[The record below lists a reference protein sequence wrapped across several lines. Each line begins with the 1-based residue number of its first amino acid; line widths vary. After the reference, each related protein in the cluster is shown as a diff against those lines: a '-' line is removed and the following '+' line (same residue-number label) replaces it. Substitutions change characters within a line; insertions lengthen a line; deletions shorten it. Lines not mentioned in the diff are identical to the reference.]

1 MKRLKVVQIGA
12 LHDHAKH
19 IIKSLKRLDDVFE
32 LMGYMV
38 PEGECVDKPELYED
52 VKLLTE
58 EEAFNIPDLDAV
70 IIETGELNLT
80 RYALMAAEKG
90 IAVHMDKPG
99 GTVLSDF
106 EKLIETVKKKNIV
119 FHTGYM
125 YRYNP
130 SVIKLMKDIRD
141 GKLGEIYSV
150 EGQMNCMHLP
160 EKREWLN
167 NFKGGE
173 MFFLGCHMIDLIY
186 RILGEPQEIIPLN
199 CSTGMDG
206 VNSED
211 YGMVVFKYPNG
222 ISFAQ
227 ATACEPCGFMRRQLV
242 VCGSK
247 GRVQLSPFETM
258 IDRDNL
264 YTEVCEVFDNIYDWD
279 NAGVKYRTEN
289 INRYDD
295 MMRSFA
301 EYVRGERKNPYTY
314 DYELNLYKL
323 ILKSCN
329 A

>member
-19 IIKSLKRLDDVFE
+19 IIKTLKKLADVYE
-32 LMGYMV
+32 ILGYVV
-38 PEGECVDKPELYED
+38 PEGEEVDKPELYED
-52 VKLLTE
+52 VRLLTE

-80 RYALMAAEKG
+80 KYALKAVQKG

-99 GTVLSDF
+99 GTKLSDF
-106 EKLIETVKKKNIV
+106 EELIETAEKNNVV

-130 SVIKLMKDIRD
+130 AVIKLIRD
-141 GKLGEIYSV
+141 IDEGKLGEIYSV
-150 EGQMNCMHLP
+150 EGQMNCMHTP
-160 EKREWLN
+160 EKRQWLN

-173 MFFLGCHMIDLIY
+173 MFFLGCHMLDLIY
-186 RILGEPQEIIPLN
+186 RIMGEPQEVIPFN
-199 CSTGMDG
+199 CSSGMDG

-211 YGMVVFKYPNG
+211 YTMAVLKYKNG
-222 ISFAQ
+222 VSFAQ
-227 ATACEPCGFMRRQLV
+227 ATACEPCGFMRRQLT

-247 GRVQLSPFETM
+247 GRVQFSPFETM
-258 IDRDNL
+258 IDPENL
-264 YTEVCEVFDNIYDWD
+264 YTEVCEVFEGIYDWN
-279 NAGVKYRTEN
+279 NAGLKYRTE
-289 INRYDD
+289 IFDRYEN

-301 EYVRGERKNPYTY
+301 EYVRGERTNPYTY

-323 ILKSCN
+323 LLKACGN
-329 A
+329 